1 MDDRLEQ
8 LITNYRISPEGIELV
23 RSTPVVLLVGVSGAG
38 KDTIKHRLLETGK
51 YHHIISHT
59 TRSPRQNGD
68 TMEQDGIDYHFI
80 DKEQAV
86 RMLENHEFVEAKFVH
101 GNAYGTS
108 ITEIQK
114 AKDDGKVAITDL
126 DVQGVAEY
134 KEISQ
139 NVIAEFILPPNY
151 EEWQR
156 RLHTRYGPAGA
167 DPADIITRMNTAIA
181 ELHEAL
187 AQPYYHFVVNESID
201 AAVKAADSIACHHD
215 EFTTIDRS
223 FRVWAEHLV
232 KELQKSST

>member
-108 ITEIQK
+108 IAEIQK

-156 RLHTRYGPAGA
+156 RLHTR
-167 DPADIITRMNTAIA
+167 
-181 ELHEAL
+181 
-187 AQPYYHFVVNESID
+187 
-201 AAVKAADSIACHHD
+201 
-215 EFTTIDRS
+215 
-223 FRVWAEHLV
+223 
-232 KELQKSST
+232 

>member
-1 MDDRLEQ
+1 MDDQLEQ
-8 LITNYRISPEGIELV
+8 LIANYHISPEGIELV
-23 RSTPVVLLVGVSGAG
+23 RTTPIVLLVGVSGAG

-59 TRSPRQNGD
+59 TRNPRKNGD
-68 TMEQDGIDYHFI
+68 VMEQDGTDYHFI

-86 RMLENHEFVEAKFVH
+86 HMLENHEFVEAKFVH

-108 ITEIQK
+108 IAEIQK

-134 KEISQ
+134 KAMSQ
-139 NVIAEFILPPNY
+139 DVIAEFILPPTY

-156 RLHTRYGPAGA
+156 RLHARYGSAGA
-167 DPADIITRMNTAIA
+167 DSADLAKRMSTAIT
-181 ELHEAL
+181 ELNEAL

-201 AAVKAADSIACHHD
+201 AAVKAADSIARHHD

-223 FRVWAEHLV
+223 FRVWAEQLV
-232 KELQKSST
+232 KELQQATS